1 MLKVF
6 LFVVSIFPAVKT
18 QTANTAFDI
27 TDVYWAIPSYE
38 RLKLSNSDTVSLF
51 RLSTKD
57 SLYIPPYRGGFRFQ
71 SDGTFQEYYA
81 KFEAGDREAYRGNW
95 HRSNDT
101 VFVTI
106 SSTVK
111 WHFLLI
117 NVSETEFKTRILTQ

>member
-6 LFVVSIFPAVKT
+6 LLVVAFSAAVKM
-18 QTANTAFDI
+18 QTANTECDI
-27 TDVYWAIPSYE
+27 TDVYWAISSFE
-38 RLKLSNSDTVSLF
+38 RVKLSNSDTVSLF

-57 SLYIPPYRGGFRFQ
+57 SLYVPPYRGGFRFQ
-71 SDGTFQEYYA
+71 SDGIFEEYYA
-81 KFEAGDREAYRGNW
+81 KFEVGDREAYRGNW
-95 HRSNDT
+95 QRSNDT

-117 NVSETEFKTRILTQ
+117 NVSETEFKTRIITQ